1 MIDPIF
7 TTISLILIIPIA
19 LFLGVIYSYFFR
31 KLSARFQWRVGPMLR
46 MYGDLKPLLGATRLL
61 QPFYDILKLFGK
73 ETIVP
78 ETSRK
83 RLFVYSPYLSLF
95 FAVLAVLFIPF
106 PGMPLLSGVPY
117 SLIIASYLI
126 IGSVLFTILGP
137 VASGSPWATIGARRE
152 VELFLVSELGFVL
165 SIFSVAIA
173 RQTLVIW
180 EISTGEQTLYLVLL
194 TITAGILMLTA
205 MLGKL
210 HIKPFDMPE
219 AEAEIVAGPYTEYS
233 GKLLGTYYLTKVFML
248 YALVGLFISLFL
260 PPLSSSIIWL
270 PLYVVAAVLVLFLL
284 TAVQVLNPRYRIK
297 NAINWY
303 LRVLAVLAIVN
314 FVLAAYIWLV
324 L

>member
-7 TTISLILIIPIA
+7 TIVSLVLIIPIA
-19 LFLGVIYSYFFR
+19 LFLGVIYQYFFR

-46 MYGDLKPLLGATRLL
+46 MYGDLKPLLGTTRLL
-61 QPFYDILKLFGK
+61 QPLYDILKLFGK
-73 ETIVP
+73 KTVVP
-78 ETSRK
+78 EVSRK
-83 RLFVYSPYLSLF
+83 KLFVSSPYLSLL
-95 FAVLAVLFIPF
+95 FAILAVLFIPF
-106 PGMPLLSGVPY
+106 PGMPLLSEAPY
-117 SLIIASYLI
+117 SLIIASYLLI
-126 IGSVLFTILGP
+126 ASILFTILGP
-137 VASGSPWATIGARRE
+137 VASGSPWAAIGARRE

-165 SIFSVAIA
+165 SVFSVAIA

-180 EISTGEQTLYLVLL
+180 EISKGEQTLYLALL
-194 TITAGILMLTA
+194 SVTAGALMLAA
-205 MLGKL
+205 MMGKL

-248 YALVGLFISLFL
+248 YALVGLFISVFL
-260 PPLSSSIIWL
+260 PPLASSILWL
-270 PLYVVAAVLVLFLL
+270 PLYIVAALLILFLL

-303 LRVLAVLAIVN
+303 LKVLAILAVVN
-314 FVLAAYIWLV
+314 FVIAVYIWLV